1 MITEDF
7 YKSRLL
13 KYYFDEEA
21 FRMVCKFLEDKA
33 KEAKIQGDRK
43 KEQAYLDV
51 NILFLKRNIK
61 LHKEMKQLEAQYEYQ
76 KKRIG

>member
-13 KYYFDEEA
+13 KYYFDEKA

-33 KEAKIQGDRK
+33 KEAKLQGDKK
-43 KEQAYLDV
+43 KEQAYLEV
-51 NILFLKRNIK
+51 QILFLKRNIK
-61 LHKEMKQLEAQYEYQ
+61 IRKEMDQLKAQYEHQ
-76 KKRIG
+76 KKR

>member
-1 MITEDF
+1 MITDDF
-7 YKSRLL
+7 YKKRMRQ
-13 KYYFDEEA
+13 YYTDEEA
-21 FRMVCKFLEDKA
+21 YRIVYKFLEDKA

-61 LHKEMKQLEAQYEYQ
+61 LHKEMKQLEAQYEHQ
-76 KKRIG
+76 KKR